1 MIYVHV
7 HQREK
12 QPCANKPIIL
22 RWGDIR
28 GNRELKDMK
37 ELEGAS
43 ENIEDSEI

>member
-1 MIYVHV
+1 MSMSTNGRSSLVLT
-7 HQREK
+7 
-12 QPCANKPIIL
+12 KPIIL

>member
-1 MIYVHV
+1 MSMSNKWRSSLVLI
-7 HQREK
+7 
-12 QPCANKPIIL
+12 KPIIL